1 MRTLFLSLLCLFG
14 ALTVLQ
20 AQDPGIAYQ
29 AVARDADGDPLADAE
44 LNVRVTLYSADDAT
58 LWQESHA
65 SVLTNQFGNLA
76 LTIGDGAVSP
86 GFSALSAVD
95 WSAAG
100 LHFGIEV
107 DAGAGYASF
116 GDVDVQAVPIAM
128 YALNGQ
134 EEEIAALQSQLDL
147 LDGDVS
153 TLAGDLGDAVAEQA
167 SDYAFLLGLIE
178 DNDGDIAVL
187 QSNVSQNTADL
198 GDLLSVI
205 NVDPNGITVE
215 DLTITGDLDLT
226 GVFSAATGIF
236 NYLSSNNA
244 DFEDM
249 IAEAAQVSE
258 LTFVSG
264 RALGETS
271 ELDIDG
277 VLNVDGNSTMG
288 GNLDVDGIIT
298 SEGSQLANLAYS
310 DAGDA
315 AVQANLNAEVTRAT
329 DAENALDGRLTA
341 AESDID
347 GAEGDIDSLEGR
359 MDSAESD
366 IDGAEG
372 DIDSLEGRMD
382 TAESDIDGAE
392 GDIDSLEG
400 RMDTAESDID
410 GAEGDID
417 SLEGRMDTAESDID
431 GAEGDIDSLEGR
443 MDTAES
449 DIDGA
454 EGDIDSL
461 EGRMDTAE
469 SDIDG
474 AEGDIDSLE
483 GRMDT
488 AESDIDGAEG
498 DIDSLEG
505 RMDSAESDVDDNEFR
520 IAAAAADMGF
530 GESTVGTVNNV
541 PQHPGY
547 ANANYLGADDN
558 LVEADEALDAEL
570 KANADADAQQAS
582 AASAALALNAVADS
596 TETAQRI
603 AADGVLQSNIV
614 AEAGFRAAADST
626 EAAQRILDVNAEEDR
641 ALLAEGVLQSNIE
654 SEAAARAAADSTE
667 TAQRILDVNA
677 EEDRALLAEGVLQS
691 NIESEA
697 AARAAADST
706 ETAQRILDVDAE
718 EDRAML
724 AESGLQDQIDDERRR
739 HFWIAIRFGGRDH
752 TTWLG

>member
-134 EEEIAALQSQLDL
+134 EEEIAALQSQLDM

-153 TLAGDLGDAVAEQA
+153 ALASDLGDAVAEQA

-178 DNDGDIAVL
+178 DNDGDISVL

-215 DLTITGDLDLT
+215 DLTVTGDLDIT

-249 IAEAAQVSE
+249 IAEAAQVAE

-277 VLNVDGNSTMG
+277 LLNVDGNSTMG
-288 GNLDVDGIIT
+288 GNLDVDGTIT
-298 SEGSQLANLAYS
+298 SEGSLLANQAYS

-315 AVQANLNAEVTRAT
+315 AVQADV
-329 DAENALDGRLTA
+329 DANEADSDSADA
-341 AESDID
+341 AMQADID
-347 GAEGDIDSLEGR
+347 QNEADS
-359 MDSAESD
+359 DSADAAMQADVDANE
-366 IDGAEG
+366 A
-372 DIDSLEGRMD
+372 DS
-382 TAESDIDGAE
+382 
-392 GDIDSLEG
+392 
-400 RMDTAESDID
+400 
-410 GAEGDID
+410 
-417 SLEGRMDTAESDID
+417 
-431 GAEGDIDSLEGR
+431 
-443 MDTAES
+443 
-449 DIDGA
+449 
-454 EGDIDSL
+454 
-461 EGRMDTAE
+461 
-469 SDIDG
+469 
-474 AEGDIDSLE
+474 
-483 GRMDT
+483 
-488 AESDIDGAEG
+488 
-498 DIDSLEG
+498 
-505 RMDSAESDVDDNEFR
+505 DSA
-520 IAAAAADMGF
+520 
-530 GESTVGTVNNV
+530 
-541 PQHPGY
+541 
-547 ANANYLGADDN
+547 
-558 LVEADEALDAEL
+558 DA
-570 KANADADAQQAS
+570 
-582 AASAALALNAVADS
+582 
-596 TETAQRI
+596 T
-603 AADGVLQSNIV
+603 LQSNY
-614 AEAGFRAAADST
+614 
-626 EAAQRILDVNAEEDR
+626 
-641 ALLAEGVLQSNIE
+641 
-654 SEAAARAAADSTE
+654 
-667 TAQRILDVNA
+667 
-677 EEDRALLAEGVLQS
+677 
-691 NIESEA
+691 
-697 AARAAADST
+697 
-706 ETAQRILDVDAE
+706 
-718 EDRAML
+718 
-724 AESGLQDQIDDERRR
+724 
-739 HFWIAIRFGGRDH
+739 
-752 TTWLG
+752 

>member
-134 EEEIAALQSQLDL
+134 EEEIAALQSQLDM

-153 TLAGDLGDAVAEQA
+153 ALAGDLGDAVAEQA

-215 DLTITGDLDLT
+215 DLTVTGDLDIT

-249 IAEAAQVSE
+249 IAEAAQVAE

-277 VLNVDGNSTMG
+277 LLNVDGNSTMG

-298 SEGSQLANLAYS
+298 SE
-310 DAGDA
+310 
-315 AVQANLNAEVTRAT
+315 
-329 DAENALDGRLTA
+329 
-341 AESDID
+341 
-347 GAEGDIDSLEGR
+347 
-359 MDSAESD
+359 
-366 IDGAEG
+366 
-372 DIDSLEGRMD
+372 
-382 TAESDIDGAE
+382 
-392 GDIDSLEG
+392 
-400 RMDTAESDID
+400 
-410 GAEGDID
+410 
-417 SLEGRMDTAESDID
+417 
-431 GAEGDIDSLEGR
+431 
-443 MDTAES
+443 
-449 DIDGA
+449 
-454 EGDIDSL
+454 
-461 EGRMDTAE
+461 
-469 SDIDG
+469 
-474 AEGDIDSLE
+474 
-483 GRMDT
+483 
-488 AESDIDGAEG
+488 
-498 DIDSLEG
+498 
-505 RMDSAESDVDDNEFR
+505 
-520 IAAAAADMGF
+520 
-530 GESTVGTVNNV
+530 
-541 PQHPGY
+541 
-547 ANANYLGADDN
+547 
-558 LVEADEALDAEL
+558 
-570 KANADADAQQAS
+570 
-582 AASAALALNAVADS
+582 
-596 TETAQRI
+596 
-603 AADGVLQSNIV
+603 
-614 AEAGFRAAADST
+614 
-626 EAAQRILDVNAEEDR
+626 
-641 ALLAEGVLQSNIE
+641 
-654 SEAAARAAADSTE
+654 AARTSYSM
-667 TAQRILDVNA
+667 R
-677 EEDRALLAEGVLQS
+677 RRGLQ
-691 NIESEA
+691 A
-697 AARAAADST
+697 
-706 ETAQRILDVDAE
+706 DVDANE
-718 EDRAML
+718 ADSDSADAAMQ
-724 AESGLQDQIDDERRR
+724 SGRSMQNEADSDSADAAIQADVDGNEADSDSADAGSPILTQTQRLTPLSLLRRCCGCR
-739 HFWIAIRFGGRDH
+739 HPV
-752 TTWLG
+752 